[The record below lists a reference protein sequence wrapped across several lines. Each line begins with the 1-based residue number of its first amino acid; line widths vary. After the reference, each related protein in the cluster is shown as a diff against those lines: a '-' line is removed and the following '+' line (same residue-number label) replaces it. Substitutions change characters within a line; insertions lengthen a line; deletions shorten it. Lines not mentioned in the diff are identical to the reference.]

1 MKKTKAVSL
10 LLSLSLLATLAIP
23 GTLAQSV
30 QADTAQENK
39 GMVINKTAEAND
51 DGTYTITLEAY
62 ATGSKIISE
71 TKKDIPTDIVLVLDQ
86 SGSMDSAMSS
96 QEAYSAYVDR
106 SNSYLRQRRFN
117 GGNENLYY
125 PLDGGYVEVQVDR
138 NTVNGYEAL
147 GSQTTNSTYYDYYNY
162 SYYYGDLYVKDAN
175 GQYQVV
181 SVSRSGNYQNYSYT
195 YYVNGQQIAQ
205 SSGRNSVPDFGEYG
219 PIYLAGQVYEYTYY
233 YQLSGQDRVVIETSL
248 GEDAI
253 PDETYYQYG
262 TVSTSRLEALK
273 TAVTTFTN
281 SVAEKATGSDG
292 VLGTADDVNHRIA
305 VVGFAYG
312 SEGYESDPA
321 YTNTEVFIG
330 SGQYGYGS
338 SAQSV
343 YGSALQSM
351 NTSAGQS
358 NVAASIGALDANG
371 ATYTDLGVE
380 MANGILDENP
390 VPEGQE
396 RNRVIVVFTD
406 GAPGWSGYESDVA
419 NDAIAQA
426 QIAKDAGTTVYSVG
440 IFSGAD
446 ASTAGNSNGS
456 ETEKA
461 NWFMQNLS
469 SNNGTVQN
477 PSYYLSAADA
487 DTLNNIFQQIS
498 DQIES
503 GGSSTTLSSETV
515 IRDIIAPAFTLPA
528 GASASDIVLET
539 WHCTGKDGDDYTWLK
554 NADAMGATVTIGSTD
569 STEAITTDNQVNV
582 TGFDFAENYVG
593 TVTENGSTTYRG
605 DKLVIKITVKPR
617 EGFFGGNG
625 VDTNTSA
632 GVYENENADEPVL
645 TFPKP
650 DVNVPLAE
658 PTVNVPDANVY
669 LGAYYSQTV
678 PEDAVK
684 MGATVTIAGYKI
696 DFSKAN
702 DPDHPY
708 GLEPWQVEYVNISIA
723 ATTEGNNGS
732 FENIQEDITYTVTV
746 TVSPKTPGPSGDQ
759 SATDT
764 GEGTIHVFKP
774 QLTYQDSQVWYG
786 GDVPTDFTGNLTEE
800 TWINSDGSKKHDD
813 ADVQMLNEK
822 PTLTLS
828 YTPEAGK
835 ITTDGK
841 VNTKQDIGVNASVKI
856 GENDVLAH
864 TTFKHTSCGENC
876 SWNIENPSGSPAF
889 LLHVNTCQLT
899 ISKSGGASDEPYVF
913 TVYKD
918 GKEYSEVTIVGNT
931 SETIYELPVGTYTI
945 KEDTNWSWR
954 YNASDKGSAELTA
967 SAPSGSIACSN
978 SKTENYWLNGFSDVV
993 KNIFGIKH

>member
-125 PLDGGYVEVQVDR
+125 PLDGGYVEIQVDR
-138 NTVNGYEAL
+138 KTVDGYEPFN
-147 GSQTTNSTYYDYYNY
+147 TNTSNGTYYHYQNRTNLYIKDSDGNY
-162 SYYYGDLYVKDAN
+162 H
-175 GQYQVV
+175 QVTV
-181 SVSRSGNYQNYSYT
+181 QRSGGWLSGYSYT
-195 YYVNGQQIAQ
+195 YSANGQQIAQ
-205 SSGRNSVPDFGEYG
+205 SSGQNSVPSFGDYG
-219 PIYLAGQVYEYTYY
+219 PIYSAGQVYEYTYY
-233 YQLSGQDRVVIETSL
+233 YQLAGQDRVVIEISL

-281 SVAEKATGSDG
+281 SVAEKATGPNG
-292 VLGTADDVNHRIA
+292 ILGDEDDVNHRVA
-305 VVGFAYG
+305 VVGFASESGYG
-312 SEGYESDPA
+312 N
-321 YTNTEVFIG
+321 NTELLSIAG
-330 SGQYGYGS
+330 SNSGS
-338 SAQSV
+338 VGVRYSNITNENLV
-343 YGSALQSM
+343 DVLQDM
-351 NTSAGQS
+351 DTQAGQTMVT
-358 NVAASIGALDANG
+358 NAINALADEG
-371 ATYTDLGVE
+371 ATQADLGMD
-380 MANGILDENP
+380 MANRILSANP
-390 VPEGQE
+390 VPQGEE
-396 RNRVIVVFTD
+396 RTRVVVFFTD
-406 GAPGWSGYESDVA
+406 GSPTSFDGFEQDVA
-419 NDAIAQA
+419 NAAISAA
-426 QIAKDAGTTVYSVG
+426 SQIKSGGAYVYSVG
-440 IFSGAD
+440 VFPGAD
-446 ASTAGNSNGS
+446 ATANGIATDNDNRR
-456 ETEKA
+456 E
-461 NWFMQNLS
+461 NQFMQSVS
-469 SNNGTVQN
+469 SNNGTPQN

-503 GGSSTTLSSETV
+503 GGSSTSLSSETV
-515 IRDIIAPAFTLPA
+515 IRDIIAPAFTLPD
-528 GASASDIVLET
+528 GTDASDIVLET
-539 WHCTGKDGDDYTWLK
+539 WHCTGKDGDDYTWSK
-554 NADAMGATVTIGSTD
+554 NADTMDATVTIGSTD
-569 STEAITTDNQVNV
+569 DTEAITTNNQVSV
-582 TGFDFAENYVG
+582 TGFDFAGNYVG
-593 TVTENGSTTYRG
+593 TVTENGNTTYRG
-605 DKLVIKITVKPR
+605 DKLVIKITVEPR
-617 EGFFGGNG
+617 KGFFGGNG

-632 GVYENENADEPVL
+632 GVYENEDATNPVL

-658 PTVNVPDANVY
+658 PTVVVPDANVY

-684 MGATVTIAGYKI
+684 MGATVTIAGYDI

-723 ATTEGNNGS
+723 TKTEGNGGS

-746 TVSPKTPGPSGDQ
+746 TVSPKTPGPSGDET
-759 SATDT
+759 ATDT

-774 QLTYQDSQVWYG
+774 CLTYQDSQVWYG

-800 TWINSDGSKKHDD
+800 TWVNSDGSKKHDD
-813 ADVQMLNEK
+813 EGVQMLNEK

-828 YTPEAGK
+828 YTPEADK

-841 VNTKQDIGVNASVKI
+841 VNTKQDIGVNATVKI

-876 SWNIENPSGSPAF
+876 SWNIENPNGSPAF

-913 TVYKD
+913 TVYRN
-918 GKEYSEVTIVGNT
+918 GKEYSEVTVVGNT

-945 KEDTNWSWR
+945 KEDTEWSWR
-954 YNASDKGSAELTA
+954 YNASDNGSAELTA
-967 SAPSGSIACSN
+967 SAPSGSVACSN
-978 SKTENYWLNGFSDVV
+978 SKAENYWLNGFSDVV
-993 KNIFGIKH
+993 KNIFGIKN